1 MIGTFLGLVSYMSDA
16 NTPASELDKSNVR
29 VYPNPVKPDYNG
41 VIAVDGLTFNAEV
54 KITTVTGQ
62 LVYSGRANGGLF
74 TWNGRNQS
82 GKRVSSGVYNIISTN
97 AEGKKAIV
105 NRITFIH

>member
-1 MIGTFLGLVSYMSDA
+1 MS
-16 NTPASELDKSNVR
+16 
-29 VYPNPVKPDYNG
+29 VYPNPVRPEYNG
-41 VIAVDGLTFNAEV
+41 LITVDGLTYNAEV

-62 LVYSGRANGGLF
+62 LVYSGHANGGLF
-74 TWNGRNQS
+74 TWNGCNQS
-82 GKRVSSGVYNIISTN
+82 GKRVASGVYNVISTN

>member
-1 MIGTFLGLVSYMSDA
+1 MSDA
-16 NTPASELDKSNVR
+16 NTPAAELDKSNVR

-62 LVYSGRANGGLF
+62 LVYSGHANGGLF
-74 TWNGRNQS
+74 TWDGRNQS

-97 AEGKKAIV
+97 AEGKKPS
-105 NRITFIH
+105 

>member
-1 MIGTFLGLVSYMSDA
+1 MSDA
-16 NTPASELDKSNVR
+16 NTPATELDKSNVR

-41 VIAVDGLTFNAEV
+41 VIAVDGLTLNAEV

-74 TWNGRNQS
+74 TWDGRNQ
-82 GKRVSSGVYNIISTN
+82 KRQKSLFRSLQYHLHQCRR
-97 AEGKKAIV
+97 KKAIV
-105 NRITFIH
+105 NRVTFIH